1 LLRRLSQI
9 SVLNSGEGSVGT
21 SVTCSNLE
29 SVGLALVKASLGEG
43 VILGLNKSLEA
54 SVRVSIIPVEVVID
68 DVSST
73 SLLSVEHLFPVNL
86 ESRGISSLSDS
97 RLSHLRRCSEDTD
110 NQLASVLDRPVA

>member
-9 SVLNSGEGSVGT
+9 SVLYSGEGSVGT
-21 SVTCSNLE
+21 SVTSSNLE
-29 SVGLALVKASLGEG
+29 SVGLALVKAGLGKG

-54 SVRVSIIPVEVVID
+54 SVRVSIVPVEVIID

-73 SLLSVEHLFPVNL
+73 SLLSVEHLFPIDL

-97 RLSHLRRCSEDTD
+97 RLSHLRGCSEDTD
-110 NQLASVLDRPVA
+110 NKLASVLGRPVA